1 MKKSLL
7 KREDLFYQFKNGD
20 EKAFKFYFDKY
31 LENIIGFCVQFLYDE
46 DKAKSVAQEAF
57 IKLWVNRG
65 KLVKENG
72 ISAFLYTSAKSD
84 CLNLIRHNKVVSKYK
99 DVKLQE
105 YEDKLNL
112 EVLDALQF
120 DPLHFSELELLIE
133 KAINDLPIR
142 CKEVFV
148 KRRKE
153 DKKVFEIAKELGISI
168 KAVEA
173 NMTRATKELRLKLA
187 HHIPLILMVFIN
199 L

>member
-1 MKKSLL
+1 ML